1 MKRELDGTYLRND
14 IYMESGGNLTFDV
27 AEARTITL
35 DGGILCNASNNNI
48 VTKIGQ
54 GVLIFNGDFYIQ
66 TLYVNDGTL
75 RFGDGSIFSGEN
87 VYFSSSAFINMATK
101 SSNELIFENL
111 SSAAS
116 LYYDVDVNS
125 KFVDLI
131 TVKTRS
137 QMDGAMIKISLSG
150 VNSSSLKYN
159 IIIVSGSVGGSGNIT
174 FDNTNAQGSIMTRVH
189 GDIDYE

>member
-1 MKRELDGTYLRND
+1 MKRELDGAYLRND

-66 TLYVNDGTL
+66 TLYVNDGAL
-75 RFGDGSIFSGEN
+75 RFGNGSIFSGEN
-87 VYFSSSAFINMATK
+87 VYFSSSAFINMVTK

-131 TVKTRS
+131 TVKTRA
-137 QMDGAMIKISLSG
+137 QMDGARIKISLSG
-150 VNSSSLKYN
+150 
-159 IIIVSGSVGGSGNIT
+159 
-174 FDNTNAQGSIMTRVH
+174 R
-189 GDIDYE
+189 